1 MGFNDDDTAYQLIH
15 LASRGAAGARDNGL
29 MIQAAGWR
37 PAVHL
42 FDIKGAL
49 IGFTVTRDS

>member
-37 PAVHL
+37 PAIHL

-49 IGFTVTRDS
+49 IGFTVIRDS